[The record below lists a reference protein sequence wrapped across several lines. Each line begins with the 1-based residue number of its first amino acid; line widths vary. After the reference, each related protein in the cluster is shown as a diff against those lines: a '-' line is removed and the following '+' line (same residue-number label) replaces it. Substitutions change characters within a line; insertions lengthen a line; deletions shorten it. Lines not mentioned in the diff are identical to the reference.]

1 MASTYSTNLRIELVG
16 SGEQSG
22 TWDTTLNTQLGTIL
36 EEAISGRAAITHDD
50 SANYSLTTNNGTTD
64 EARQMIIDITGGL
77 SQARNTV
84 VPTSDKLYVAM
95 NSDSFDT
102 TFKTTAGTG
111 ILVPAGKTT
120 LLVCDGTNV
129 VDAINMLTE
138 LDMNGGE
145 VVLDADG
152 DTSITAD
159 TDDQIDIKIAGA
171 DDFSFKANTFEVQ
184 TGSNIDM
191 NGTEL
196 VLDAD
201 GDTSITADT
210 DDTIDFRIAG
220 ADDFQMT
227 ANTLSVLSG
236 STLNIDS
243 GATIANSGT
252 ATGFG
257 GVDTTGTPAN
267 NQLAIF
273 TDADTVEGDSGLT
286 WSGTVL
292 TTTGAVIA
300 GDDSQFGTGTMLGSR
315 TFEISADCPPPGGL
329 FTATQE
335 DNSGEV
341 VQLFTTHATY
351 GGQGIEYKATRSST
365 TSMNLFNLAANG
377 GSDLKFRVTGSGTVT
392 ADGTITGCG
401 ADYAEFFLSVSGL
414 ALVVGA
420 TVVLENGK
428 VRPSTPQ
435 DSTSDII
442 GVVRPKSLGS
452 RGPLVR
458 GNSAWNQWTDKYLVD
473 DFGSYIMEDH
483 VAYEWREG
491 KKRFSV
497 EVFPDGTQN
506 PADLVIPEGAKLLTT
521 ENDGSPL
528 QHQKLN
534 PAYNPELTYI
544 PREDREEWQVI
555 GLLGQM
561 RVAKGQPIGDRWT
574 LLTADISDSAD
585 EYFVR

>member
-1 MASTYSTNLRIELVG
+1 
-16 SGEQSG
+16 
-22 TWDTTLNTQLGTIL
+22 
-36 EEAISGRAAITHDD
+36 
-50 SANYSLTTNNGTTD
+50 
-64 EARQMIIDITGGL
+64 
-77 SQARNTV
+77 
-84 VPTSDKLYVAM
+84 
-95 NSDSFDT
+95 
-102 TFKTTAGTG
+102 
-111 ILVPAGKTT
+111 
-120 LLVCDGTNV
+120 
-129 VDAINMLTE
+129 
-138 LDMNGGE
+138 
-145 VVLDADG
+145 
-152 DTSITAD
+152 
-159 TDDQIDIKIAGA
+159 
-171 DDFSFKANTFEVQ
+171 
-184 TGSNIDM
+184 
-191 NGTEL
+191 
-196 VLDAD
+196 
-201 GDTSITADT
+201 
-210 DDTIDFRIAG
+210 
-220 ADDFQMT
+220 
-227 ANTLSVLSG
+227 
-236 STLNIDS
+236 
-243 GATIANSGT
+243 
-252 ATGFG
+252 
-257 GVDTTGTPAN
+257 
-267 NQLAIF
+267 
-273 TDADTVEGDSGLT
+273 
-286 WSGTVL
+286 
-292 TTTGAVIA
+292 
-300 GDDSQFGTGTMLGSR
+300 
-315 TFEISADCPPPGGL
+315 
-329 FTATQE
+329 
-335 DNSGEV
+335 
-341 VQLFTTHATY
+341 
-351 GGQGIEYKATRSST
+351 
-365 TSMNLFNLAANG
+365 MNLFNLAANG